1 MRIDWA
7 PLRHE
12 LALWRSAGRTLPIW
26 WRDDDAVS
34 ATPALDQLADLSSRL
49 ELPVHLAVIPAFAD
63 QTLAD
68 ALHQAPQMVLTVHGW
83 SHENRAPYGQKKAE
97 FGALHAD
104 TADLLARGLERLAAL
119 FGTRLSPTFVA
130 PWNRLH
136 ADVLPH
142 LATAGYRTV
151 STFTPRSAVEPSPG
165 LVQINTHIDPIDWR
179 ASRGLVMP
187 DRIITQTVDALT
199 KRRQG
204 VTDATEPFGYLTH
217 HLVHDADIW
226 SFSRAFLT
234 ELLEGGA
241 ISTPLPTSA
250 RTPHEPS

>member
-1 MRIDWA
+1 MQIDWS

-12 LALWRSAGRTLPIW
+12 LAIWRQEKRRLPIW

-34 ATPALDQLADLSSRL
+34 ATPALAELSDLSRHL
-49 ELPVHLAVIPAFAD
+49 GLPVHLAVIPAVAD

-68 ALHQAPQMVLTVHGW
+68 AIMQAPHMVPTVHGW
-83 SHENRAPYGQKKAE
+83 AHENRAPQGQKKAE

-104 TADLLARGLERLAAL
+104 TADLLARGLERLDAL

-142 LATAGYRTV
+142 LATAGYRAV
-151 STFTPRSAVEPSPG
+151 STFTPRCVVEPSPG

-179 ASRGLVMP
+179 GSRGLVMP
-187 DRIITQTVDALT
+187 DRIIAQTVDALT

-204 VTDATEPFGYLTH
+204 VTDTTEPFGYLTH
-217 HLVHDADIW
+217 HLVHDTDIW
-226 SFSRAFLT
+226 SFSRAFLA

-250 RTPHEPS
+250 RSPHEPS